1 MIEQDISPAIQ
12 EETWWATADAPV
24 RTASHVAFL
33 IDGRMTMLAMCHTF
47 LSAKHAIYI
56 AAWGLTPDFLLVRGK
71 HHRAGP
77 DGSPEQKELLTWLSA
92 KGLSEEDLHF
102 WQNCEELSVKNVLS
116 YAVAKGV
123 DVRVLLWSTYTLP
136 FMAGPKQVQEALEE
150 VGVLCLLDD
159 THMGLLNHPLTA
171 HHQKTVVVDGRCAF
185 VGGIDMM
192 MENNGDHDRWDTK
205 GHSYQHLLR
214 LGKNEFM
221 PHSWHDVHMLFEGPA
236 VFDVEHNFLQRWNA
250 VVELH
255 EMKPEL
261 YVPEPPPA
269 NASAALESNIRIQV
283 TRTIPDRT
291 YPFAAEDGIATIL
304 ETYQKAFAQA
314 KRSIYIENQYFW
326 RRTFL
331 GLENPLLG
339 QPHPDME
346 QLLQTL
352 AEALAR
358 GVVLT
363 LVLPDNPNVG
373 REFTDDGLNYLWEI
387 APKAAASGTLHV
399 YTLGTSLRKE
409 DRVLYRPIY
418 VHGKVAIVDDEWMT
432 VGSANLNNRGMRDDT
447 EMNIAIQDKRIARA
461 MRILLMAE
469 HLGLSDEDTLFR
481 IIEVLGQPHLSDE
494 IAALSDDLRP
504 LWLKLEQQL
513 ADPFGGM
520 VLFAQQAKDNLLA
533 IKAQQPL
540 VGHLVPYIPHSQ
552 AKEYEVEVNPVN
564 GWLEMLAD
572 V

>member
-1 MIEQDISPAIQ
+1 
-12 EETWWATADAPV
+12 
-24 RTASHVAFL
+24 
-33 IDGRMTMLAMCHTF
+33 
-47 LSAKHAIYI
+47 AIYI
-56 AAWGLTPDFLLVRGK
+56 AAWGLTPDLLLVRGK

-77 DGSPEQKELLTWLSA
+77 DGSPEQEELLAWLSA
-92 KGLSEEDLHF
+92 KGLSEEELHF

-116 YAVAKGV
+116 YAVSKGV
-123 DVRVLLWSTYTLP
+123 DVRVLLWNTYTLP
-136 FMAGPKQVQEALEE
+136 FMTGPKQVQETLEE

-159 THMGLLNHPLTA
+159 SHLGLLNHPLTA

-205 GHSYQHLLR
+205 GHPYQHLLR

-221 PHSWHDVHMLFEGPA
+221 PHSWHDVHMLFEGSA

-261 YVPEPPPA
+261 YVPEPQPA
-269 NASAALESNIRIQV
+269 DASAALESDIRIQV

-291 YPFAAEDGIATIL
+291 YPFAGDGIATIL

-339 QPHPDME
+339 PPHPDME

-352 AEALAR
+352 AGALSR

-387 APKAAASGTLHV
+387 APKAVASGTLHV

-409 DRVLYRPIY
+409 DHVLYRPIY

-432 VGSANLNNRGMRDDT
+432 VGSANLNNR
-447 EMNIAIQDKRIARA
+447 
-461 MRILLMAE
+461 
-469 HLGLSDEDTLFR
+469 
-481 IIEVLGQPHLSDE
+481 
-494 IAALSDDLRP
+494 
-504 LWLKLEQQL
+504 
-513 ADPFGGM
+513 
-520 VLFAQQAKDNLLA
+520 
-533 IKAQQPL
+533 
-540 VGHLVPYIPHSQ
+540 
-552 AKEYEVEVNPVN
+552 
-564 GWLEMLAD
+564 
-572 V
+572 